1 MLDEAAL
8 LDKLR
13 KIEALHAGTT
23 SEGEKVAAA
32 FAAERIRQR
41 LADWRARV
49 PDREMQYSLHD
60 PWSRRLFIAL
70 CRRYGLE
77 PYRYARQRASTLCVR
92 APEPF
97 QKNTLWPQFCSLDD
111 ALRRHLAAVTE
122 RVIHVAVHEDAREAP
137 VVEAPRGLPGG
148 AE

>member
-1 MLDEAAL
+1 MFDEDAL

-41 LADWRARV
+41 LADWRARE
-49 PDREMQYSLHD
+49 PDVVRQYSIHD
-60 PWSRRLFIAL
+60 PWSRKLFVAL

-77 PYRYARQRASTLCVR
+77 PYRYPRQRDSTLCVR

-97 QKNTLWPQFCSLDD
+97 QKNTLWPQFLSLDE
-111 ALRRHLAAVTE
+111 ALRRHLAQVTA
-122 RVIHVAVHEDAREAP
+122 RVIHLAVHEDDAEAA
-137 VVEAPRGLPGG
+137 VVTEPKELPGG
-148 AE
+148 